1 MERGCLDSA
10 VRGSVTEDLEE
21 ELGLLGRDPA
31 QVVVRMADALFQERK
46 KYQGAVSER
55 DAARDEAGWLAPIAD
70 ALNSWIREHRCGE
83 GWQTEGWD
91 GGDIIDKLRRWHGE
105 LNGIHRQ
112 ALANVER
119 ERDAAL
125 ARAEKAE
132 DKVSASE
139 RALRT
144 RPDYDLRCDRCGA
157 PHNLDTSVPSDKWN
171 KVMRTAD
178 GDRYSVLCTLC
189 IDELFVEAGV
199 ECDVVE
205 FYFVGSA
212 ISSRLYAESTGDVEY
227 QTRRAE
233 AAEAERDKL
242 RMAGRTLL
250 GGWDARRAIDRG
262 ERGMGS
268 NIATERAGAY
278 TSTFYWE
285 QLRKALDNRAQEEE

>member
-119 ERDAAL
+119 DRDTLL
-125 ARAEKAE
+125 ARAE
-132 DKVSASE
+132 S
-139 RALRT
+139 
-144 RPDYDLRCDRCGA
+144 
-157 PHNLDTSVPSDKWN
+157 
-171 KVMRTAD
+171 
-178 GDRYSVLCTLC
+178 
-189 IDELFVEAGV
+189 
-199 ECDVVE
+199 
-205 FYFVGSA
+205 
-212 ISSRLYAESTGDVEY
+212 
-227 QTRRAE
+227 
-233 AAEAERDKL
+233 AERDAEEAGL
-242 RMAGRTLL
+242 REDRATNLWHAAESERDNLRVAALALL
-250 GGWDARRAIDRG
+250 EGWDARRAKDAG
-262 ERGMGS
+262 KLGMGI
-268 NIATERAGAY
+268 NISTERAGAY
-278 TSTFYWE
+278 TSTYYWE